1 MPTFR
6 KLTLALAAMLGAA
19 VALPGPAL
27 AQFSDSYKF
36 LEAVRKRNDED
47 LQKLFEKGGPN
58 LVNTRFE
65 RFDSEFASLRNA
77 IVDNTLR
84 LKALERALILMQADM
99 RDLRSGVTRQLVEQ
113 DKRLAGIEQ
122 QLSGQ
127 DKRLGAMDGKLA
139 HIDGKLDEILQR
151 LPKI

>member
-1 MPTFR
+1 MSDLMEKR
-6 KLTLALAAMLGAA
+6 LA
-19 VALPGPAL
+19 
-27 AQFSDSYKF
+27 D
-36 LEAVRKRNDED
+36 LENLVWET
-47 LQKLFEKGGPN
+47 PN

>member
-1 MPTFR
+1 MTDLMEKR
-6 KLTLALAAMLGAA
+6 LA
-19 VALPGPAL
+19 
-27 AQFSDSYKF
+27 D
-36 LEAVRKRNDED
+36 LENLVWET
-47 LQKLFEKGGPN
+47 PN

-113 DKRLAGIEQ
+113 DKRLGSME
-122 QLSGQ
+122 
-127 DKRLGAMDGKLA
+127 GKLS
-139 HIDGKLDEILQR
+139 HMDGKLDEILQR